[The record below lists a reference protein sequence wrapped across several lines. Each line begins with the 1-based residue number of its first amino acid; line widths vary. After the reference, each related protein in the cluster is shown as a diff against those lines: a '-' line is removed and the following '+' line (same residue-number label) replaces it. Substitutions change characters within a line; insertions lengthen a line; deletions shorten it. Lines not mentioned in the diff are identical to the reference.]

1 MFVCEG
7 VCGGDVGGI
16 GGSCNKQLSEGEG
29 MRGGG
34 DEGDNNYSKEIAL
47 QI

>member
-1 MFVCEG
+1 MLIGECVCS
-7 VCGGDVGGI
+7 GDVGGI
-16 GGSCNKQLSEGEG
+16 GSSSNKYLSEGEG
-29 MRGGG
+29 MRGVG